1 MAEMPKMTEM
11 AKMAEMA
18 NMDDMAEMA
27 EMAEMSEIISHH
39 KLSIL
44 NVLLFNSANE
54 PINVAIT
61 SNIRRVSNSAL
72 EEAENLKEFF
82 SQEN

>member
-11 AKMAEMA
+11 AKMA

-27 EMAEMSEIISHH
+27 EMAEMFEIISHH
-39 KLSIL
+39 KQPIL

>member
-11 AKMAEMA
+11 AKMA
-18 NMDDMAEMA
+18 NMDDMA